1 MGLWEA
7 AAAAARGVAGD
18 QWLEYF
24 NCEALPES
32 VLAVK
37 GRKWVNSRGQAVGGS
52 DNVISNGSRIAVAD
66 GQCMIIVEQGRILD
80 VCAEP
85 GEYVFDL
92 GSEQSMFGGEAVE
105 YGAAGSLRSTWERFK
120 FGGHPGKDTRVY
132 FVNTKELL
140 GNKYGTPIPV
150 PFRVVDANI
159 GLDVDIS
166 IRFFGQYS
174 YRICDPIAFYMNVAG
189 NFPSMYMR
197 DQIQG
202 QLKAELLAALQPAIA
217 MVSAMGVRYSA
228 LPACTAEL
236 TGALNAML
244 APTWRELR
252 GLELVSVGVTSVAA
266 SAEDEQMI
274 KELQRT
280 AVLRDPGMAAA
291 TLVSAQAAALEAAA
305 SNEAGAMT
313 GLLGLGTVQG
323 AAGTAN
329 PDALYALARQQAPP
343 PTAPAV
349 GPNEPAAVA
358 AGWACA
364 CGATG
369 TGKFCADCG
378 APKPPDPLRYQCDK
392 CGWAPPEAT
401 TPSRFCPECGDP
413 IDARD
418 QV

>member
-1 MGLWEA
+1 MGLWA
-7 AAAAARGVAGD
+7 TAAAAARGVAGD

-32 VLAVK
+32 VLAVR
-37 GRKWVNSRGQAVGGS
+37 GRKWVNSRGQAVSGS

-92 GSEQSMFGGEAVE
+92 GSEQSVFGGEAVE
-105 YGAAGSLRSTWERFK
+105 YGVSGSLRSTWERFK

-132 FVNTKELL
+132 FINTKELL
-140 GNKYGTPIPV
+140 GNKYGTPNPV

-166 IRFFGQYS
+166 VRFFGQYS

-197 DQIQG
+197 EQIQG

-217 MVSAMGVRYSA
+217 MVSALGVRYSA
-228 LPACTAEL
+228 LPAFTAEW
-236 TGALNAML
+236 TGALNTVL

-252 GLELVSVGVTSVAA
+252 GLELVSVGVTSVGA

-280 AVLRDPGMAAA
+280 AVLRDPTMAAA

-305 SNEAGAMT
+305 SNEAGAMSGFV
-313 GLLGLGTVQG
+313 GLSAVQSST
-323 AAGTAN
+323 AAAS

-343 PTAPAV
+343 PNMPAV
-349 GPNEPAAVA
+349 GAAEQAAVA
-358 AGWACA
+358 AGWACG

-369 TGKFCADCG
+369 TGKFCGDCG
-378 APKPPDPLRYQCDK
+378 APKPSDPPRYQCDK
-392 CGWAPPEAT
+392 CGWIPSEAAA
-401 TPSRFCPECGDP
+401 PSRFCPECGDP
-413 IDARD
+413 IDDRD
-418 QV
+418 RV